1 MNRHKFVHIGSP
13 YERCSRSNLFR
24 RGILETPDLSIFE
37 AILKP
42 TEVVHLR
49 QILARYETIFELDK
63 NTDIINKYE
72 SP

>member
-1 MNRHKFVHIGSP
+1 M
-13 YERCSRSNLFR
+13 FR